1 MDKLIAKS
9 PCAGLLPLTIGDV
22 TLTEEQTGRM
32 TMLTPRKGRAS
43 DAAEALTGAH
53 GPAWPEP
60 GRATGTAEARAIWF
74 GHDEVLLL
82 GPEPDRSL
90 ERTTYIVD
98 QSDAW
103 AAVRLEGEGTEE
115 VLARLVPMD
124 LRPETF
130 KRGHSARTQLFHM
143 SVSITRLPDGAFL
156 ILAFRSMAASLV
168 HDLKRAMEAVAARG

>member
-22 TLTEEQTGRM
+22 TLTEEEAGAM
-32 TMLTPRKGRAS
+32 TVLTPRKGKAEA
-43 DAAEALTGAH
+43 AAEALAKAH

-60 GRATGTAEARAIWF
+60 GRATGPAGARAIWF
-74 GHDEVLLL
+74 GHDEVLLMGPDPDKSL
-82 GPEPDRSL
+82 GQHAYL
-90 ERTTYIVD
+90 VD

-103 AAVRLEGEGTEE
+103 AAVRLEGEGTED
-115 VLARLVPMD
+115 VLARLVPID
-124 LRPETF
+124 LRPEVF